1 MRNEEIKNEID
12 EIKKWKNNIKRKDL
26 KYETN
31 DFQKS
36 ETVKSFDN
44 SIYTDEISINEAE
57 MDLTNALFDTAD
69 FSKKIKTRSKEYTI
83 KKFFLTV

>member
-69 FSKKIKTRSKEYTI
+69 FSKKNKARSKEYTI
-83 KKFFLTV
+83 KKFFLIV

>member
-1 MRNEEIKNEID
+1 MRNEEIKNEIH

-31 DFQKS
+31 DFEKS

-69 FSKKIKTRSKEYTI
+69 FSKKLKQDQKNIQ
-83 KKFFLTV
+83 

>member
-1 MRNEEIKNEID
+1 MRNDEIKNEID
-12 EIKKWKNNIKRKDL
+12 EIKKWENNIKRKDL

-36 ETVKSFDN
+36 ETIKSFDN

-57 MDLTNALFDTAD
+57 MDLTNVLFNTVD
-69 FSKKIKTRSKEYTI
+69 FSKKIKARSKEDTI
-83 KKFFLTV
+83 KKYF